1 MQKIVLASGS
11 LRRKEI
17 LELLGLEFEVAE
29 SFYNEDLIQT
39 DDPVELVEE
48 LALQKAQAVAK
59 RYPDAII
66 IGGDTTV
73 TFGTGWMGKASTKD
87 EARAMFG
94 ALLGKTHRVVTG
106 VAVVN
111 SLTSESY
118 VASEEGV
125 VTFLQAT
132 QEELNR
138 YVDKEANWRGFAGA
152 YAIQGGARTFVA
164 HQTGVLSAILGMP
177 VELTCFLLEQAGVTV
192 DVDSAQVEQSLQNK
206 KVGIDE

>member
-11 LRRKEI
+11 QRRKEI

-73 TFGTGWMGKASTKD
+73 TFGTGWMGKVSTKD